1 MSTKRMVVD
10 LPADVYERFKIEC
23 VKNHS
28 SIKDGVLKC
37 MCASLDGMVT
47 KLEQKELSST
57 KIKDGFIFG
66 QEDSSVLVRGHK
78 EGTEDPPF
86 LKTEQ
91 KKAEDFGGLF
101 VKKDEFSTI
110 RQDIAD
116 FPKMVGL
123 LGSELRSFI
132 DAYSKDKSDIDKKF
146 LALAKTLGPII
157 QILKN
162 NTGATVCADDVKAL
176 ALLSGE
182 STDRWYQKDQFDELL
197 GLLQLKKG

>member
-1 MSTKRMVVD
+1 MKRMVVD

-37 MCASLDGMVT
+37 MCASLDGVVA
-47 KLEQKELSST
+47 KLEQEELGQ
-57 KIKDGFIFG
+57 KDDFTL
-66 QEDSSVLVRGHK
+66 DMPK
-78 EGTEDPPF
+78 PPF
-86 LKTEQ
+86 I
-91 KKAEDFGGLF
+91 KAEQRKESDFGGLF
-101 VKKDEFSTI
+101 VKKDEFSTVQ
-110 RQDIAD
+110 QDIAD
-116 FPKMVGL
+116 FPNMVGL

-132 DAYSKDKSDIDKKF
+132 DAYSKDKADIDKKF

-157 QILKN
+157 RILKN
-162 NTGATVCADDVKAL
+162 NTGAIVCAEDVKAL